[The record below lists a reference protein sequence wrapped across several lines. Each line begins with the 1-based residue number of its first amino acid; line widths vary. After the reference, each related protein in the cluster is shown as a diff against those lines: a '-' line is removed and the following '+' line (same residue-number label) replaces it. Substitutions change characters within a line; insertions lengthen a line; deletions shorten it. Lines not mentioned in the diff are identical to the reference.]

1 MKKIIEF
8 TKNWKHRNLLHVL
21 GGFLMGAF
29 LSLLFAWYISLVL
42 IITFANYWEFCQKK
56 DFGAKYSISDILLT
70 TLGGVVAIGLVHFF
84 TYKYSHK
91 RCAINNKTIKQLI
104 MDGKYNTIQHLRVDS
119 SYSLY
124 NSGVKCLYIFYSRE

>member
-8 TKNWKHRNLLHVL
+8 TKYWKHRNILHVV

-29 LSLLFAWYISLVL
+29 LSLLSAWYVSLVL

-70 TLGGVVAIGLVHFF
+70 TLGGVLAIGLVQIL
-84 TYKYSHK
+84 K
-91 RCAINNKTIKQLI
+91 
-104 MDGKYNTIQHLRVDS
+104 
-119 SYSLY
+119 
-124 NSGVKCLYIFYSRE
+124 